1 MPPRTPHDAVRRD
14 NAQRAD
20 RRHLQL
26 ATRDDHD
33 AAVASAVNTLDTRID
48 RPAPCAY
55 AGTLEKLKDPT
66 RHEHVAFILYLLGG
80 KRVLVS
86 MPVEL
91 DGDDVFDAVS
101 NLADVVLAKMEP
113 PPIDD

>member
-1 MPPRTPHDAVRRD
+1 VSRD

-20 RRHLQL
+20 RHGLKL
-26 ATRDDHD
+26 VRDDHD
-33 AAVASAVNTLDTRID
+33 AAVSAAVSALDSRID
-48 RPAPCAY
+48 RVPTPAPCAY
-55 AGTLEKLKDPT
+55 ASVISVGTLEKLKDPT

-80 KRVLVS
+80 RRMLVS
-86 MPVEL
+86 MPLEL

-113 PPIDD
+113 